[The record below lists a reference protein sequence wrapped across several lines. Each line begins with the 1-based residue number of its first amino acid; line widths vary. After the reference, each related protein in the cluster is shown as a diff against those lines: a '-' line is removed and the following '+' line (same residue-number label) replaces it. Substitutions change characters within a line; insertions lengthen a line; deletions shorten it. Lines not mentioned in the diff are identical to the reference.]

1 MKTLTCDVCKQKI
14 QEPVSTRTY
23 FHYAHRD
30 ICESCKDQL
39 EVRLK
44 PIVRTKGPFS
54 YEWYDKLIKESVE
67 KAVEKGK
74 F

>member
-14 QEPVSTRTY
+14 QEPVSTRNY
-23 FHYAHRD
+23 FHLVHRD
-30 ICESCKDQL
+30 ICESCKDLL

-44 PIVRTKGPFS
+44 PVVRTKSPFN
-54 YEWYDKLIKESVE
+54 YEWYEKLIRESVE